1 MSVVCVDTQL
11 LYWAI
16 MGRGT
21 DDQQLL
27 DSARDFMK
35 MLDANGDRII
45 VPSIVVGEMLVP
57 VEEWHVKQVM
67 NQYKTYWRIADYDI
81 RCALQFAVMRRNH
94 ALEKRVKS
102 LQELEG
108 ATRKELIADVMI
120 IATAIANSAD
130 IIYSN
135 DGKLRTLAE
144 DWIEAKDFVQDG
156 VQYSMNL
163 KEKDDEP
170 E

>member
-11 LYWAI
+11 LFWAI

-27 DSARDFMK
+27 DSAREFMK

-67 NQYKTYWRIADYDI
+67 TQYKTYWRIADYDV
-81 RCALQFAVMRRNH
+81 RCALQFAKMRRNH

-108 ATRKELIADVMI
+108 VTRRELIADVMI

-130 IIYSN
+130 IIYSH
-135 DGKLRTLAE
+135 DEPLRKLAE
-144 DWIEAKDFVQDG
+144 DWIEAKDFVQEG
-156 VQYSMNL
+156 IQYSMRLEN
-163 KEKDDEP
+163 KSDES